1 LFLGLEILSIAAYV
15 LAAMH
20 LRRAQSQEAGMKY
33 FVLGAFSSAIFLYGI
48 ALVYGAT
55 GSTRLDEIATF
66 LARTHLTR
74 GVLYAGL
81 ALLIVGLGFKVAA
94 VPFHTWTPDVYQG
107 SPTPV
112 TGFMAAVAKAAGFA
126 GLIRILISAF
136 ASVGTDWRPI
146 IWALAVLTL
155 LVGAVLAIIQTDVK
169 RMLAYS
175 SISHAGYVLIGVQAA
190 SNEGVAGALFY
201 LFAYM
206 VMVLGAFAVVS
217 LVGGRNEGHNDLE
230 SYRGLA
236 TRRPVLAL
244 SLVVFLLAQAGVPF
258 TTGFM
263 AKFYVVRAAVDQ
275 GQYALAVIAML
286 AAAIAAFF
294 YLRLGILMYSPL
306 DADTTEAA
314 ANGSGGGIAVAI
326 DTRRITIPVT
336 LGVALALCAAFTIV
350 AGIAPAP
357 LIDVAK
363 KATLLF

>member
-1 LFLGLEILSIAAYV
+1 
-15 LAAMH
+15 
-20 LRRAQSQEAGMKY
+20 
-33 FVLGAFSSAIFLYGI
+33 VLGAFSSAIFLYGI

-112 TGFMAAVAKAAGFA
+112 TGFMGATAKAAGFA

-136 ASVGTDWRPI
+136 PSVGTDWRPI

-175 SISHAGYVLIGVQAA
+175 SISHAGYVLVGVQAA
-190 SNEGVAGALFY
+190 TNEGVAGALFY

-217 LVGGRNEGHNDLE
+217 LVGGRTEAHNDLE

-236 TRRPVLAL
+236 ARRPVLAL
-244 SLVVFLLAQAGVPF
+244 SLVIFLLAQAGVPF

-306 DADTTEAA
+306 EGDSSEAVT
-314 ANGSGGGIAVAI
+314 NGTGGGVAVA
-326 DTRRITIPVT
+326 TETGRITIPVT
-336 LGVALALCAAFTIV
+336 VGVALALCAAFTIV
-350 AGIAPAP
+350 LGIAPAP
-357 LIDVAK
+357 MIDVAK